1 MGRGEAMIIAGLG
14 FSSRCEGHEL
24 AELVRRAEALTA
36 LRAERLAA
44 PVWKLQSPALQS
56 ASQILALPIT
66 AISEIELEAAGPRCI
81 TASKASQA
89 RAGIGSVAEA
99 AALAGAGRAARLA
112 LPRIASAHATCAL
125 SYGDPS

>member
-1 MGRGEAMIIAGLG
+1 MIIAGLG
-14 FSSRCEGHEL
+14 FSSRCEGEEL
-24 AELVRRAEALTA
+24 AALVRRAEAMTA

-44 PVWKLQSPALQS
+44 PIWKLRSPALQD
-56 ASQILALPIT
+56 ASRILALPIT
-66 AISEIELEAAGPRCI
+66 AVSEDELKAADPGCV
-81 TASKASQA
+81 TTSHASQA

-99 AALAGAGRAARLA
+99 AALAGAGHAARLA

>member
-1 MGRGEAMIIAGLG
+1 MIVAGLG
-14 FSSRCEGHEL
+14 FNSRCEGREL
-24 AELVRRAEALTA
+24 AALVRRAEALTA

-44 PVWKLQSPALQS
+44 PIWKLRSTALQD

-66 AISEIELEAAGPRCI
+66 AVSEDELKTAGPGCVTTSR
-81 TASKASQA
+81 ASQA
-89 RAGIGSVAEA
+89 RAGVGSVAEA

-125 SYGDPS
+125 SQGDPS